1 MIVAATA
8 LALWSGLLQ
17 PWMSEAHTERY
28 TAAQGWVLEVRRDAF
43 TSATTC
49 QIKARDMTY
58 RHGVLTFRFA
68 TRVDTANA
76 LYRIDQGPAQSVGLV
91 ATEAAGLGAE
101 FRSQNMKNPSNGR
114 VHIPAAYLQT
124 AQTVSIRP
132 NPKRRSKA
140 FSLTGFDKA
149 LSAAKDQGC
158 DLI

>member
-1 MIVAATA
+1 MIVAAAA

-17 PWMSEAHTERY
+17 PWRSEAHTERY
-28 TAAQGWVLEVRRDAF
+28 KPAQGWVLEVRRDTF
-43 TSATTC
+43 TNTTTC

-58 RHGVLTFRFA
+58 RHGVLTFRFP

-76 LYRIDQGPAQSVGLV
+76 FYRIDQGSAQSVGLV

-114 VHIPAAYLQT
+114 VHIPATYLQT

-132 NPKRRSKA
+132 NAKRPAKT

-149 LSAAKDQGC
+149 VSVAKDQGC